1 MIVPRGA
8 VMICNEVQSIRAAI
22 EKYIIQYMTINIKG
36 GENVKK
42 VIIPLFIVLLL
53 STVSFGGCAGESD
66 NSYLKVLVD
75 ETDIVEIGD
84 NDQELFIEEFNFSR
98 DTDWDYSFTNDD
110 ELWGYGT
117 IRKKLEEFAAV
128 DIKKSGSLSYNTLK
142 HYDVLILASFTESYS
157 SKESEAIKQF
167 VENGGSLLLLAENEH
182 ANNSVSRVFDV
193 TFSSET
199 VYIADEDTGKSARKS
214 ISYPSRGIAL
224 VTVKM
229 YFLTIDDMKNH
240 SVTEDLEEFY
250 LYETIPITS
259 HKRGTV
265 VAQTHANTFADEE
278 GDGMGDK
285 DEDEDEGPFD
295 VVLAMDKVGKGRAV
309 FISSSTSFWNLF
321 TDKYEENV
329 QLIAN
334 AVRWLG
340 EPGGPYKQY
349 KTVVEEAQQELS
361 SATSLFNSHQFSQ
374 AMTAFEDAIDI
385 FEESNTIFRNNDAVV
400 GTEEAQ
406 SYIEKC
412 ETGLEANDIFD
423 TAEDLYQQRKYEDA
437 ITEYEN
443 AKALYEEIEYSDR
456 VTDCSQKI
464 EESNQ
469 WIALREEAT
478 TELQKAEDSLS
489 TAPSTFDPSGYEHS
503 KSLFEEAKSTWEDYD
518 DAEKE
523 ALCEEKI
530 EFCEQEIA
538 NIEQTRMMVMVI
550 VIIVVVAG
558 VIVVILVI
566 RKKKSKPAEMAEPPR
581 EVTEKAEEVEKPEKV
596 EKVEKAKEPEKAE
609 KAGETENASE
619 VLKERYARGE
629 ISKEEYDRLKSVLE
643 KD

>member
-1 MIVPRGA
+1 MICDEVYRMIV
-8 VMICNEVQSIRAAI
+8 AI
-22 EKYIIQYMTINIKG
+22 EKNIIKTTINIKG

-42 VIIPLFIVLLL
+42 VIITLLIVLLL
-53 STVSFGGCAGESD
+53 STFSYGGCAETE

-75 ETDIVEIGD
+75 ETDIVQISD
-84 NDQELFIEEFNFSR
+84 SDQEIFIEEFDFSR
-98 DTDWDYSFTNDD
+98 DTDWDYSFSNND

-128 DIKKSGSLSYNTLK
+128 DIKKSGSLNYATLK
-142 HYDVLILASFTESYS
+142 NYDVLILASFTESYS

-199 VYIADEDTGKSARKS
+199 VYIANEGMGKGTRKS

-224 VTVKM
+224 MAAKI
-229 YFLTIDDMKNH
+229 YYLTIEDIKNH
-240 SVTEDLEEFY
+240 PVTEDLEEFY
-250 LYETIPITS
+250 LYESVPITS

-265 VAQTHANTFADEE
+265 VAKTSTETWADEE

-285 DEDEDEGPFD
+285 DSDEDEGPFD

-321 TDKYEENV
+321 ADKYEDNV

-349 KTVVEEAQQELS
+349 KTVVEEAQQKLS

-374 AMTAFEDAIDI
+374 ARTAFETAIDI
-385 FEESNTIFRNNDAVV
+385 FEESNTIYRNNDAVV
-400 GTEEAQ
+400 GIEEAE

-423 TAEDLYQQRKYEDA
+423 TAQDLFQQRDYEDA

-443 AKALYEEIEYSDR
+443 AQVLYEEIEYSER
-456 VTDCSQKI
+456 VTECTQKI

-478 TELQKAEDSLS
+478 TRLQKAEDSLS
-489 TAPSTFDPSGYEHS
+489 TAPSTFDPSGYENS
-503 KSLFEEAKSTWEDYD
+503 KSLFEDAKSTWEEYD
-518 DAEKE
+518 DPEKE

-538 NIEQTRMMVMVI
+538 NIEKTRMMVMVI
-550 VIIVVVAG
+550 VIVVVVAG
-558 VIVVILVI
+558 VIVVILII
-566 RKKKSKPAEMAEPPR
+566 RKRKSKSEKITEPPM
-581 EVTEKAEEVEKPEKV
+581 EITEKTEEGEKVEKAEKV
-596 EKVEKAKEPEKAE
+596 EKVEKAEKAEVKE